1 VQLHAQAEP
10 KRLYAATHMDNQ
22 PMSLLCTT
30 GISAQAAVHKYS
42 IVCTV
47 SFDKVGQKIFLALRR
62 LLSEWTF
69 FLTWRYAFFASW
81 TKEMRQRYNVFLVMD
96 CSG

>member
-1 VQLHAQAEP
+1 
-10 KRLYAATHMDNQ
+10 
-22 PMSLLCTT
+22 
-30 GISAQAAVHKYS
+30 
-42 IVCTV
+42 VCTV